1 MMSRDRCSIVKDYI
15 LYCTVLTDTTDVTD
29 VHKSNKILTLLL
41 LDADKHYIPK
51 GKIRPNNPLL
61 PENIRAQIKERDI
74 IKANDPTD
82 NRLEHLNKDI
92 SQAIQTHRSGIWKEH
107 LDGHWD
113 HRRNT
118 HILWKTINGLSNKK
132 PTPITNNTIT
142 FKNYTAITPKQKAN
156 QFTKQF
162 TNITKHKTKKTL

>member
-1 MMSRDRCSIVKDYI
+1 MPA
-15 LYCTVLTDTTDVTD
+15 
-29 VHKSNKILTLLL
+29 LLL
-41 LDADKHYIPK
+41 RLLLQCAGDIEDDKTD
-51 GKIRPNNPLL
+51 R
-61 PENIRAQIKERDI
+61 

-142 FKNYTAITPKQKAN
+142 LKNYTAITPKQKAN

-162 TNITKHKTKKTL
+162 TNITKHKTKTHYRKIHRKIESLPTTPIKITIAQTSAALKSTKNTNSTGPD

>member
-1 MMSRDRCSIVKDYI
+1 MGGDAGRAPSGGLRSCACSRTGWGR
-15 LYCTVLTDTTDVTD
+15 
-29 VHKSNKILTLLL
+29 H
-41 LDADKHYIPK
+41 HHH
-51 GKIRPNNPLL
+51 
-61 PENIRAQIKERDI
+61 
-74 IKANDPTD
+74 
-82 NRLEHLNKDI
+82 RLEHLNKDI

-162 TNITKHKTKKTL
+162 TNITKHKTKTHYRKIHRKIESLPTTPIKITIAQTSAALKSTKTPTRQDQTD